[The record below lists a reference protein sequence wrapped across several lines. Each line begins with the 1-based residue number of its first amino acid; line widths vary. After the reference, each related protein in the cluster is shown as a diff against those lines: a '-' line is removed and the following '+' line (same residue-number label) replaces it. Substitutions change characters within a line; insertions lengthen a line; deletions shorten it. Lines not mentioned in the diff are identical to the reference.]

1 LREKETLMRKN
12 GNWKIK
18 NTKKIFENDHFKV
31 LEDEVVRP
39 DGEDGKYATI
49 RFPAGASVL
58 PVDENNFVYLTK
70 QFRYA
75 LERKDLEAISGAVEG
90 ESVLETAKKEAE
102 EELGI
107 KAEEWT
113 NLGKIEDNTS
123 ITNSTAHLYLAR
135 RLKFGEPKPENTEEI
150 KMVKMKLETAFEK
163 VMNGEI
169 THSQTCI
176 LILKTYLYLSE
187 TDRK

>member
-1 LREKETLMRKN
+1 MRKN
-12 GNWKIK
+12 GNWTIK
-18 NTKKIFENDHFKV
+18 DTKTVFENDHFKV

-39 DGEDGKYATI
+39 DGQDSKYATI

-58 PVDENNFVYLTK
+58 PIDENDFVYLTE

-75 LERKDLEAISGAVEG
+75 LERKDLEAASGAVED
-90 ESVLETAKKEAE
+90 ESILETAKREAK

-107 KAEEWT
+107 EAEEWT
-113 NLGKIEDNTS
+113 NLGKTVDNTS

-135 RLKFGEPKPENTEEI
+135 RLTFGEPKPENTEEI
-150 KMVKMKLETAFEK
+150 QTVKMKLEKAVQK

-169 THSQTCI
+169 THSQTCV
-176 LILKTYLYLSE
+176 LILKTNQYLSE
-187 TDRK
+187 ISQ